1 MLDNFDKSKKPF
13 KVPENYFESFNNRI
27 MDQLPSK
34 EEPKVK
40 IVPLWKKVL
49 PWTAAA
55 AAIVGVLFTV
65 GVFDRNN
72 MPSGKEYA
80 NQKTDM
86 TGETIAYTSAQDE
99 EDYYLFL
106 QDEVRKSQFKEML
119 YNY

>member
-1 MLDNFDKSKKPF
+1 
-13 KVPENYFESFNNRI
+13 
-27 MDQLPSK
+27 
-34 EEPKVK
+34 
-40 IVPLWKKVL
+40 
-49 PWTAAA
+49 
-55 AAIVGVLFTV
+55 
-65 GVFDRNN
+65 
-72 MPSGKEYA
+72 MPSDKQYA